1 MSKKTKTLAL
11 SLACMVVGTGLLA
24 GCSGGGGT
32 VSGKQEIGISIF
44 NGGHGTAWA
53 TDLATKFM
61 QENPEYNE
69 KYEIVFYPEK
79 KNEQEITNAMSMEGS
94 TTQAAITSANRFQDG
109 ILKGSAFEDLSDLLT
124 RKVDGS
130 EKTIKDK
137 FEDYDTWKAIYSN
150 KGEGL
155 YALPFSDSILGLVI
169 DHQMFIDNGWYEFAT
184 EADAGEVA
192 AQGITYTVH
201 RNGRLVFSSSTGES
215 KYKEGDYI
223 LSKGHDN
230 KYGTYDDGQP
240 VDIAGWESMLERIDA
255 SKTKC
260 FISSGA
266 SVDYTNFILYALFAQ
281 YEGMTGWEAYFN
293 YDSNGQTLKFIN
305 EDGTVRED
313 VMTLENGYSINE
325 IEGVYKAYE
334 FMYKYMNPNPSNNAK
349 SASWMHS
356 ACTAGAVTHIDAQ
369 NYFLTGLG
377 KAGDKNNPQSAM
389 LVDGAWWEYEASTM
403 FNHLGTDDASRG
415 YGQREYRYLVL
426 PQLEG
431 QKNDKSV
438 FASCETGV
446 LLVGKDKDKER
457 LACTKDF
464 IAYLLKDSSLSYY
477 TGVTGTLMWYDYEVS
492 PEDYAKLTP
501 FAKNVLDIYKDKE
514 NIDIVRSRLSCL
526 ESPLAYASA
535 RGSSAIMTPK
545 FNGVGGG
552 AALSVI
558 KNHSLS
564 EIRTG
569 LIGYYTP
576 SEWQSY
582 INAVRMNGFNI

>member
-1 MSKKTKTLAL
+1 MSKKTKLLAL
-11 SLACMVVGTGLLA
+11 SLACTVVGTGLLA
-24 GCSGGGGT
+24 GCGGKGT
-32 VSGKQEIGISIF
+32 SSGKQEIGISIY

-53 TDLATKFM
+53 TTLAEKFM
-61 QENPEYNE
+61 QEHPEYNE

-79 KNEQEITNAMSMEGS
+79 KNEQEITNAMSMVGS

-109 ILKGSAFEDLSDLLT
+109 ILKGGCFEDLSDLLD
-124 RKVDGS
+124 RKVDGD
-130 EKTIKDK
+130 EGTIKDK
-137 FEDYDTWKAIYSN
+137 FEDYDTWKAIYS
-150 KGEGL
+150 KRGEGL

-169 DHQMFIDNGWYEFAT
+169 DHQMFIDNAWYEFAT
-184 EADAGEVA
+184 QADADEIT

-201 RNGRLVFSSSTGES
+201 KNGKLVFSSSTAET

-281 YEGMTGWEAYFN
+281 YSGRTGWDAYFN
-293 YDSNGQTLKFIN
+293 YDSHGQPITFIN
-305 EDGTVRED
+305 ADGSVREE

-334 FMYKYMNPNPSNNAK
+334 FMYEYMNPNAKNNAK

-389 LVDGAWWEYEASTM
+389 LIDGAWWEYEASTM
-403 FNHLGTDDASRG
+403 FKHLGKDDASRG

-426 PQLEG
+426 PELEG
-431 QKNDKSV
+431 QLNDKSV

-446 LLVGKDKDKER
+446 LLVGQDPDKAR
-457 LACTKDF
+457 LTCTKDF
-464 IAYLLKDSSLSYY
+464 IAYLLKDENLSYY
-477 TGVTGTLMWYDYEVS
+477 TGVTGTLMWYDYKVS
-492 PEDYAKLTP
+492 EEDYAKLTP
-501 FAKNVLDIYKDKE
+501 FAKNVLDIYNDKE

-526 ESPLAYASA
+526 VSPLAYASE
-535 RGSSAIMTPK
+535 RGSNSIMIPK
-545 FNGVGGG
+545 FKGVSGGS
-552 AALSVI
+552 ALSVI
-558 KNHSLS
+558 RNHSLS
-564 EIRTG
+564 EIKSG

-576 SEWQSY
+576 NEWQGF
-582 INAVRMNGFNI
+582 INAVRADGFDI